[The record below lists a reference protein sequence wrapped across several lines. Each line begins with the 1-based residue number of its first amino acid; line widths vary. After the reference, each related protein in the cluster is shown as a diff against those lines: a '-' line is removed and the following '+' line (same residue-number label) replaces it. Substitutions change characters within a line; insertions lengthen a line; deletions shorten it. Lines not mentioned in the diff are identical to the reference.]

1 MKHLFALLVLFVACA
16 QEKPQIQLV
25 EKETFQELMT
35 QEVQLID
42 VRTPSEYEGG
52 YIGTAR
58 NINYNATDFAEQ
70 VSKLDRDKPVLVYCA
85 VGGRSA
91 RAAKVFESL
100 GFKTIYDLKG
110 GYNAW

>member
-1 MKHLFALLVLFVACA
+1 MKPLFALVVLFVACV
-16 QEKPQIQLV
+16 QEAPQIQIV

-42 VRTPSEYEGG
+42 IRTPAEFEAGF
-52 YIGTAR
+52 IGSAI
-58 NINYNATDFAEQ
+58 NINYNAADFAEQ
-70 VSKLDRDKPVLVYCA
+70 ISKLDRDKPVLVYCA

-91 RAAKVFESL
+91 LAAKVFESL

>member
-1 MKHLFALLVLFVACA
+1 
-16 QEKPQIQLV
+16 
-25 EKETFQELMT
+25 MT

-70 VSKLDRDKPVLVYCA
+70 VSKLNRDKPV
-85 VGGRSA
+85 
-91 RAAKVFESL
+91 
-100 GFKTIYDLKG
+100 
-110 GYNAW
+110 